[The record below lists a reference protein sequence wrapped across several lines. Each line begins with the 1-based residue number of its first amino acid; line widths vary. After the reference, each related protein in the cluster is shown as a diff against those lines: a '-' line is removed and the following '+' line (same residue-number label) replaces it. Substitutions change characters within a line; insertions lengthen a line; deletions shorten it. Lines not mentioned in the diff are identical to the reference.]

1 MRLDQLLYL
10 GLFTTAAT
18 AVVKIAL
25 LNAHAGALVER
36 GFLML
41 AMTLMALWLLTATL
55 AGLVFVFGRRASD
68 TDCSTK
74 MTPEIAND
82 PGKENLIDLHAR
94 DWGLTKAET
103 DVAIM
108 VVKGFANAEIAAM
121 RGSALQTVKSHLSAI
136 YQKSGL
142 DGRYQLIAFITD
154 EVCEAS
160 RANRPDSR
168 TDQAKKSQSRRP
180 RIILDLG

>member
-10 GLFTTAAT
+10 GLSTTAAT

-55 AGLVFVFGRRASD
+55 AGLVFVFGKRASD

-82 PGKENLIDLHAR
+82 PGKENLLDLHAR

-103 DVAIM
+103 DVAI
-108 VVKGFANAEIAAM
+108 IAAM

-168 TDQAKKSQSRRP
+168 TKQAKKSQNRRP